1 MRILKKTTVSLFI
14 LLLAFAI
21 YQYRS
26 VLFPSKK
33 EIVLPQKT
41 KTHQETIERLH
52 KQINYLSKKINS
64 KKYNTRICFLI
75 DFKLPSGKNRF
86 FVYDL
91 HQKSILYAGLV
102 AHGSGNKAFTT
113 KVVISNTVESGC
125 SSLGS
130 YKISYK
136 YKGRFGN
143 AYKLIG
149 LDSSNNNAF
158 KRNVVLHAYDC
169 VPDNET
175 YPMPIC
181 NSLGC
186 PMVSYNFLKQLEKV
200 INSSSKPILLHIY
213 K

>member
-1 MRILKKTTVSLFI
+1 MRILKKTTIALFI

-33 EIVLPQKT
+33 EIILPQKT
-41 KTHQETIERLH
+41 KTHQETIERLNE
-52 KQINYLSKKINS
+52 QIDCLSKKINS

-113 KVVISNTVESGC
+113 KVVISNIVESGC

-143 AYKLIG
+143 AYKIIG

-186 PMVSYNFLKQLEKV
+186 PMVSYNFLKQLEKM
-200 INSSSKPILLHIY
+200 IDTSSKPILLHIY

>member
-1 MRILKKTTVSLFI
+1 MRILRKTTISLFI

-33 EIVLPQKT
+33 VISSLQKT
-41 KTHQETIERLH
+41 SENQATEKRLRENLTAV
-52 KQINYLSKKINS
+52 KRKIQS
-64 KKYNTRICFLI
+64 KKYNSNICFLI
-75 DFKLPSGKNRF
+75 DFKLSSGKNRF

-102 AHGSGNKAFTT
+102 AHGSGNKAFTI
-113 KVVISNTVESGC
+113 KVVISNIVESGC

-169 VPDNET
+169 VPDYET

-186 PMVSYNFLKQLEKV
+186 PMVSNNFLKQLEK
-200 INSSSKPILLHIY
+200 IIDTSSKPILLHIY